1 MCTAQLCFFASW
13 LFFLSPF
20 YEAFRSLAG
29 FLVGGQALELFRPQ
43 ELEVWVCGTPHLEQN
58 CRYEGGY
65 GPGTRWFC
73 RWFWYLAKEDIGLEE
88 KKQLL
93 KFFHFFITGS
103 R

>member
-1 MCTAQLCFFASW
+1 M
-13 LFFLSPF
+13 
-20 YEAFRSLAG
+20 
-29 FLVGGQALELFRPQ
+29 GGQALELFRPQ
-43 ELEVWVCGTPHLEQN
+43 ELEGWVCGTPHLEQN
-58 CRYEGGY
+58 CRYEGGLY
-65 GPGTRWFC
+65 GHPVC